1 MEQRAVIKFNAKLG
15 KSASKTFR
23 SMQQVYGSQCLGR
36 TAVFEWHKRFLEGRE
51 KHSDVDHR
59 ANENRQL
66 SQHRTKNC
74 MDYRQLG
81 IDELCLRC
89 GRNNHVTKEC
99 KIDHSKLKCSSCNK
113 AGHCAKVCISTL
125 LQEKGKNNRFESST
139 KQLEESH
146 DDYGIS
152 HSKVTK
158 KKKVVDIFNQS
169 IKESLE
175 KIYSVPN
182 GFAYSLGR
190 IWIRHLYIQL
200 EEIDTEIK
208 AEIRNVRQIYSSNDI
223 IKQYPIIFTEKIGF
237 VNNFKVTLKLSERE
251 RVDKELD
258 SLEAVGIISK
268 TTFSDWGSPLAVIF
282 KSDESVCV
290 DYKTEMNSEDLK
302 KTEAYFD
309 DIIVHGA
316 TTEECMQNLCAC
328 LQRFQE
334 LNLHKNKNTK
344 LLAMTS
350 AHLLRYASFLSRIIP
365 ACLRSQV
372 LTEPKAPHH
381 PWESPQTNWD
391 RIHID
396 YARSFE
402 GNVQTLKQHL
412 KCMAENKSPMEK
424 KIQTILFQYR
434 ATPLT
439 LQLRIEERV
448 QVRYV
453 VNNKA
458 IWKYG
463 TITNKVGLLHYY
475 IILDEGPL
483 IKRHID

>member
-1 MEQRAVIKFNAKLG
+1 
-15 KSASKTFR
+15 
-23 SMQQVYGSQCLGR
+23 MQQVYGSQCLGR

-51 KHSDVDHR
+51 TLEDDKKSGRPILVRTPEMIEKVRDFV
-59 ANENRQL
+59 ANDRNASLQ
-66 SQHRTKNC
+66 TKRKIKTRIN
-74 MDYRQLG
+74 
-81 IDELCLRC
+81 E
-89 GRNNHVTKEC
+89 HKTK
-99 KIDHSKLKCSSCNK
+99 
-113 AGHCAKVCISTL
+113 
-125 LQEKGKNNRFESST
+125 T
-139 KQLEESH
+139 K
-146 DDYGIS
+146 
-152 HSKVTK
+152 
-158 KKKVVDIFNQS
+158 NQS

-182 GFAYSLGR
+182 GFASLGR

-200 EEIDTEIK
+200 EIDTEIK

-237 VNNFKVTLKLSERE
+237 VNNFKVTLKLNQ
-251 RVDKELD
+251 VDKELD

-290 DYKTEMNSEDLK
+290 DYKTKMNSE

-316 TTEECMQNLCAC
+316 TREECMQNLCAC

-334 LNLHKNKNTK
+334 LNLHKNKSLTFPLRK
-344 LLAMTS
+344 LLCKQQRWKWSSQCESAFAKLKRKIANDCVLTS
-350 AHLLRYASFLSRIIP
+350 FNLNFPIVLGKHFTLITDNHPLTRIFHVQFKKRKPNQNVDCLSRAP
-365 ACLRSQV
+365 LTHV
-372 LTEPKAPHH
+372 LDRGTSDVHQIYAQTVFEISTE
-381 PWESPQTNWD
+381 SLT
-391 RIHID
+391 
-396 YARSFE
+396 
-402 GNVQTLKQHL
+402 NVQTLKQHL
-412 KCMAENKSPMEK
+412 KYMAENKSPMEK

-434 ATPLT
+434 ATPLTKSSNTYSVGCTPTNKGT

-475 IILDEGPL
+475 IILDEGPR